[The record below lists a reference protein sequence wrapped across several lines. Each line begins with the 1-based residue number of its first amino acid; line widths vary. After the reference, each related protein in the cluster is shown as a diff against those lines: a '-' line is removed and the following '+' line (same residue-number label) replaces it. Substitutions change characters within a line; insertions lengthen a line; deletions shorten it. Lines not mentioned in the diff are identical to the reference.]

1 MDQSFQLGLLF
12 KFMQVTVKKRRQVH
26 DQNVLNATLLKAVFP
41 LPEEFQRGLFAEIYY
56 EYS

>member
-41 LPEEFQRGLFAEIYY
+41 LPEEFQGGLFAEIYY

>member
-1 MDQSFQLGLLF
+1 
-12 KFMQVTVKKRRQVH
+12 MQVTVKKRRQVH